1 MSKSQVKMGISHP
14 FHIQFCRDELTAFQ
28 VGFRSYRWISI
39 PVFLK
44 RQIKNFFCCLYNQDI
59 EFDIDFKKSKI
70 WTIYFMK
77 QFWLEEMAIYA
88 TDLPLLVTDSF
99 NLIIICKVDD
109 IIP

>member
-1 MSKSQVKMGISHP
+1 
-14 FHIQFCRDELTAFQ
+14 
-28 VGFRSYRWISI
+28 
-39 PVFLK
+39 
-44 RQIKNFFCCLYNQDI
+44 
-59 EFDIDFKKSKI
+59 
-70 WTIYFMK
+70 MK